1 MSDYTYSL
9 PQINAS
15 VIDPYLQKLR
25 DGLNADEIKNLTDAD
40 KYYYNEKNFKKHLNM
55 VKDNLDE
62 CRRKC
67 AYIPEQ
73 YDPSFDFEACK
84 KGCHIESPYYCNPCP
99 NEEMQ
104 GKIFYME
111 NQNNPFKGDCNES
124 GDKYN
129 STENCKEGRQHFK
142 DIWKKTY
149 NKSEEN
155 EYKIS
160 NEKITKNDKNKCEGS
175 DNFYEDDKCNE
186 EITLKNRFTNLID
199 SYKEYKKEDRG
210 TYDDMVNNMLI
221 LRKENNEKKSV
232 NNTRMENLIKKYN
245 TIQEG
250 MTNADQVKE
259 ARQGRIEDNK
269 LKGES
274 EMYKKIAISILGIT
288 LLLITA
294 KKLNNL

>member
-9 PQINAS
+9 QQINAS
-15 VIDPYLQKLR
+15 VIDPYLKEFR

-40 KYYYNEKNFKKHLNM
+40 KYYYNEKNFKKHFNM
-55 VKDNLDE
+55 VYDNLDE
-62 CRRKC
+62 CRTKC
-67 AYIPEQ
+67 AYVPEK

-84 KGCHIESPYYCNPCP
+84 KGCHIESPYYCKSCP

-111 NQNNPFKGDCNES
+111 NQNIPFKGDCSKS
-124 GDKYN
+124 GNKDN
-129 STENCKEGRQHFK
+129 STQNCKEGRKHFK
-142 DIWKKTY
+142 DIWKEK
-149 NKSEEN
+149 NAKKIID

-160 NEKITKNDKNKCEGS
+160 NEKISKNDKNKCNGS
-175 DNFYEDDKCNE
+175 DNFYEDVNCNKK
-186 EITLKNRFTNLID
+186 ITLENRFTNLID

-210 TYDDMVNNMLI
+210 TLVELDETANKITRDAKKKIEDNRRRMKKLI
-221 LRKENNEKKSV
+221 EKS
-232 NNTRMENLIKKYN
+232 N

-259 ARQGRIEDNK
+259 ARQGRIDDNK